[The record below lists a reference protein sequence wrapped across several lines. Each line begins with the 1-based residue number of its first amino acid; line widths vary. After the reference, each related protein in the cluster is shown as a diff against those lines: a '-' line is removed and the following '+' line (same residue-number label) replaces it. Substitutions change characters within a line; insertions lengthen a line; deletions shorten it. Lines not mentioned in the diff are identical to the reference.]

1 MGCMSNSSESKPIQ
15 CGELTILPKL
25 GRVEAA
31 DKSIRLG
38 PVNMRVLVLLV
49 ENQGQVVARNKI
61 FDSVWINQVV
71 SDDTLTRCISD
82 LRTQLG
88 KLVGETK
95 LIETIPKQGY
105 QWISTIDKPLQ
116 KTTVQK
122 GKKKGF
128 IQFTFLLVIG
138 LMVLS
143 TTFLWVANHLIG
155 SDKIKIALMPL
166 QTTSVNQELSIDV
179 GELLRENILKNKKIG
194 YLSTSVLKNVSG
206 NNFSYLSKEYG
217 AEWIIEWKIRSMDD
231 SEIINLSLVDART
244 ALVVHSVN
252 AGINRNTVKIKAIC
266 DNFIKDVERY
276 LGL

>member
-1 MGCMSNSSESKPIQ
+1 MGCMSNSSESKHIQ

-49 ENQGQVVARNKI
+49 ENQGQVVARNTI

-105 QWISTIDKPLQ
+105 QWISSIDKPLE
-116 KTTVQK
+116 KAAVQK
-122 GKKKGF
+122 GNKKEF
-128 IQFTFLLVIG
+128 IRIAFLLVIG

-143 TTFLWVANHLIG
+143 TTFLWVANQLIG
-155 SDKIKIALMPL
+155 INKIKIALIPL
-166 QTTSVNQELSIDV
+166 HTNSVNQELSIDV
-179 GELLRENILKNKKIG
+179 GELLRENILKTKKIG

-217 AEWIIEWKIRSMDD
+217 AEWIVEWKIRDKGD
-231 SEIINLSLVDART
+231 SEKITLSLVDART

-252 AGINRNTVKIKAIC
+252 VEINRNPVRMKAIC